1 MTEVWSKRRVLP
13 FILIL
18 SSNGYEIA
26 TDKSFSLSN
35 RKEIG
40 ARQLECFF
48 ERINRILNLSAQI
61 KLLCLPIKS
70 LPTRIKSEAI
80 AEINFEKRSSPIQFF
95 RLVSWSR
102 GTVTRDRP
110 LVPFWWTAILI
121 PTFFFNLKAVSARR
135 GKT

>member
-80 AEINFEKRSSPIQFF
+80 AEINFEK
-95 RLVSWSR
+95 VS
-102 GTVTRDRP
+102 
-110 LVPFWWTAILI
+110 ILESGNSNPWQTFGSI
-121 PTFFFNLKAVSARR
+121 LMNCNFDSNFFFQP
-135 GKT
+135 